1 MGSIFFAQ
9 TDALIV
15 QCFDH
20 STYEKFKKLM
30 LNEFAN
36 ETETLGYFITIKNN
50 RDDCFEKIIGM
61 IEKLRAINK
70 NISI

>member
-1 MGSIFFAQ
+1 
-9 TDALIV
+9 
-15 QCFDH
+15 
-20 STYEKFKKLM
+20 M